1 MPCGNA
7 VASVALYRLGML
19 LGNSQYIQ
27 AAEKALQSVAHNIN
41 QTPLYAAGFLTL
53 LEAVK
58 NQPCTIIVRGDAP
71 QLDLW
76 REQLALKLSPD
87 QLAFFI
93 PTDAENLPD
102 AIDQKKAD
110 GKPTALVCHGFTCQP
125 PVTDLDDLLSGV

>member
-27 AAEKALQSVAHNIN
+27 AAEKALQSVANNVN

-53 LEAVK
+53 LETVK
-58 NQPCTIIVRGDAP
+58 TQPCTIIVRGDAP
-71 QLDLW
+71 QLELW
-76 REQLALKLSPD
+76 RDQLALTLTPD

-93 PTDAENLPD
+93 PADAVNLPD
-102 AIDQKKAD
+102 AIDQKKV
-110 GKPTALVCHGFTCQP
+110 GEKTTAWICHGFTCQP
-125 PVTDLDDLLSGV
+125 PITDLNELLSGI